1 MKFVVETAGIADWV
15 TVRISSPE
23 RCLGRVAIRTARAGP
38 ACRRLKL
45 RISYKVDNLEQTSE
59 KGTLSP

>member
-1 MKFVVETAGIADWV
+1 MKFVVETTCITDWV
-15 TVRISSPE
+15 TISISPPE
-23 RCLGRVAIRTARAGP
+23 RRLGRVAIRTARAGP

-59 KGTLSP
+59 LSP